1 MRYIHTEDKE
11 NIMELVNQNI
21 EKAIHRSQH
30 TQRNWDLSKDIPEDD
45 VDLIITSVTQCPSKQ
60 NIAHY
65 KVHAITNRD
74 IIESIHNHTRGFAT
88 SYTPYAAETNS
99 QVLANLLLVF
109 EASDVDVTGDKVAS
123 RNDETRMMVQG
134 NLTPEARALLMRDRH
149 MAIGIAAGYAN
160 VVSALLGYGTG
171 CCACFE
177 PDPIQE
183 ILGAKNE
190 ILLMMGIGYKD
201 SNLNRRVHHSN
212 HNFVFPSKVKQEI
225 AVKWYK

>member
-1 MRYIHTEDKE
+1 
-11 NIMELVNQNI
+11 MELVNQSI

-30 TQRNWDLSKDIPEDD
+30 TQRNWDLSKEIPQDD
-45 VDLIITSVTQCPSKQ
+45 LDLIITSVTQCPSKQ
-60 NIAHY
+60 NVAHY

-74 IIESIHNHTRGFAT
+74 IIEAIHNHTKGFAT
-88 SYTPYAAETNS
+88 SYTPYQAETNS
-99 QVLANLLLVF
+99 QVLGNLLLVF
-109 EASDVDVTGDKVAS
+109 EACDVNVAGDKVAS

-134 NLTPEARALLMRDRH
+134 ELTPEAKALMMRDRH

-177 PDPIQE
+177 TDPIQE
-183 ILGAKNE
+183 ILGLNNE

-201 SNLNRRVHHSN
+201 ANLNRRVHHTN
-212 HNFVFPSKVKQEI
+212 HNFVFPSKAKQEI
-225 AVKWYK
+225 SVKWYK